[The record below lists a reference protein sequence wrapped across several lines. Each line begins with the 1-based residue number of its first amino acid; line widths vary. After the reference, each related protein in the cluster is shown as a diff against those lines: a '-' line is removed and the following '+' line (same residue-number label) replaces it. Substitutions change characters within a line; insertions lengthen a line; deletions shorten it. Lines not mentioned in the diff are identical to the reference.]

1 MGLCVSCRNG
11 CLGLIN
17 GDMFDIQKW
26 GYISVTEMGLCCSY
40 RNGAM
45 F

>member
-1 MGLCVSCRNG
+1 MEVCLIYRNG
-11 CLGLIN
+11 A
-17 GDMFDIQKW
+17 
-26 GYISVTEMGLCCSY
+26 ISVTEMGLCCSY